1 MRKMKMNVYTIVRN
15 ETNEV
20 IFVTNSYNNIKDYV
34 MKHFP
39 NYITNDKYEM
49 IVLQSKNFTVNRN
62 KMNYDN
68 YFGEEYK

>member
-1 MRKMKMNVYTIVRN
+1 MKMTNIYTIVRN

-20 IFVTNSYNNIKDYV
+20 VFVTDNYNNIKQYV

-39 NYITNDKYEM
+39 NYIVNDKYEM

-62 KMNYDN
+62 KMNYDS
-68 YFGEEYK
+68 YFGEEYE

>member
-1 MRKMKMNVYTIVRN
+1 MNIYTIVRN

-34 MKHFP
+34 IKHFP

-62 KMNYDN
+62 KMNYDS
-68 YFGEEYK
+68 YFNEEYK